1 MTNVETEPFV
11 SQNAVML
18 TKDDV
23 WSDDDEQPKKKK
35 IRAFKIK
42 SADQR
47 ALQTQITPV
56 IV

>member
-1 MTNVETEPFV
+1 MTAETQPFI

-42 SADQR
+42 SVED
-47 ALQTQITPV
+47 
-56 IV
+56 

>member
-1 MTNVETEPFV
+1 
-11 SQNAVML
+11 ML

-42 SADQR
+42 SVED
-47 ALQTQITPV
+47 
-56 IV
+56 